1 LEDGIGGLGG
11 KGGIEDGLD
20 GVVQVSVPHL
30 TISDFC
36 QQF

>member
-20 GVVQVSVPHL
+20 GVGQIFVPHL